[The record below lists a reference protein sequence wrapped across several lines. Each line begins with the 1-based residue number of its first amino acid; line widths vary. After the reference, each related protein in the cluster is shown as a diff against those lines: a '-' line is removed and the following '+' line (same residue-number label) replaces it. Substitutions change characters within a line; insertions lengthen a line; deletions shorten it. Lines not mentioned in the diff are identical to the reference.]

1 MVSELFVALEF
12 AFGMV
17 DESEGVIAADD
28 LVSLGKCQNDLTD
41 ENDFS

>member
-1 MVSELFVALEF
+1 MVSKLFVALEF
-12 AFGMV
+12 AFEMV
-17 DESEGVIAADD
+17 DESEGADD